1 MFILKYLFIFLS
13 LMMMFVLTACGGNKY
28 DDAIDD
34 VINQYKEK
42 QDDSDP
48 IYKRDNALVRVYVG
62 GKYIQFVFYPLKD
75 ALRELTSYPINGE
88 VGEKYRE
95 MDGMPMNDENDRLGL
110 SRKTPDYEEVKGKE
124 TKLEE

>member
-1 MFILKYLFIFLS
+1 MKNLFIFLS

-28 DDAIDD
+28 DDAIDE

-48 IYKRDNALVRVYVG
+48 IYKRDNALVRVYDG
-62 GKYIQFVFYPLKD
+62 GKYIQFAFYLPKD
-75 ALRELTSYPINGE
+75 SFRELTSYTYYE
-88 VGEKYRE
+88 KVGYKYQE
-95 MDGMPMNDENDRLGL
+95 MDDMPMNGENDRLGL
-110 SRKTPDYEEVKGKE
+110 SRKTPDYEEAKGEK